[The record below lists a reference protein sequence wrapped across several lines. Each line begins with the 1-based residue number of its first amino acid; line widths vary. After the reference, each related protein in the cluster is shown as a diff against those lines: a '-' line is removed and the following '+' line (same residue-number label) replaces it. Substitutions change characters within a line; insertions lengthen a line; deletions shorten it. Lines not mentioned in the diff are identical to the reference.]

1 LIFFRQVF
9 RSLRVVFI
17 FLFGMLEL
25 VIKRPHTRPERAAWL
40 SKFCGQLL
48 RAANMTYSVV
58 GTPPQHGAIISNHL
72 NFTDILVH
80 SAIHPVV
87 FVSKA
92 ELRKTPVLGWVSM
105 MSGTQYVERGAGGSA
120 EKAAQGMAKG
130 FRDGLPIVFFPEG
143 TTGTGEVPAMP
154 FRSGLIAQTLDAQ
167 QPMTPAFIHY
177 DVSQEDLAAGRSAR
191 GNIFWGPETLLNRL
205 WAITALKS
213 IHATI
218 YFASEPIVFTQA
230 ALANRKIA
238 AAACRDAVRALAVP
252 LQ

>member
-1 LIFFRQVF
+1 MIFFRQVF

-25 VIKRPHTRPERAAWL
+25 LIKRPHSRPERAAWL

-48 RAANMTYSVV
+48 RAANMTYTMV
-58 GTPPQHGAIISNHL
+58 GPAPTQGAIISNHL

-80 SAIHPVV
+80 SAVHPVV
-87 FVSKA
+87 FVSKI
-92 ELRKTPVLGWVSM
+92 ELRKTPILGWVSM
-105 MSGTQYVERGAGGSA
+105 MSGTQYVERGSGGSA
-120 EKAAQGMAKG
+120 QRAAEGMAKG

-154 FRSGLIAQTLDAQ
+154 FRSGLLAQTLEAG
-167 QPMTPAFIHY
+167 QPITAAFVHY
-177 DVSQEDLAAGRSAR
+177 EVSAEDLAAGRSAR
-191 GNIFWGPETLLNRL
+191 KNIFWGKETLLNRL
-205 WAITALKS
+205 WEITALKK

-218 YFASEPIVFTQA
+218 YFAPEPITFSEA
-230 ALANRKIA
+230 AIANRKVA
-238 AAACRDAVRALAVP
+238 AAESRNAVRALAVP